1 MLSFLRDVTRSDS
14 TIFPAFI
21 IILYAADFNY
31 LIRWVIV
38 NYILLTISIANS
50 HATSAYECELLA
62 VTWHYLPSADASTTW
77 QVIRLSRR
85 ARDRGNG
92 AYITALLPL
101 QVNTASRILSVLNSL
116 LHFYSGVKDKSFARD
131 VSPAAPLIYMGW
143 WIVRLGCQTIAS
155 SRTCPRA
162 EKPAAYFK
170 YWGNVIAKLCA
181 PYTISV

>member
-1 MLSFLRDVTRSDS
+1 MYSIDRSFQRDFTRSDS
-14 TIFPAFI
+14 TLFPAFI

-92 AYITALLPL
+92 AYITALLAPL
-101 QVNTASRILSVLNSL
+101 VNTAFVFFKRSKLAAAVLQRCLKQKHLLGNISWCMQMTFDSTSISL
-116 LHFYSGVKDKSFARD
+116 RRVYFSIGKFCE
-131 VSPAAPLIYMGW
+131 
-143 WIVRLGCQTIAS
+143 GCFVG
-155 SRTCPRA
+155 RA
-162 EKPAAYFK
+162 
-170 YWGNVIAKLCA
+170 ID
-181 PYTISV
+181 